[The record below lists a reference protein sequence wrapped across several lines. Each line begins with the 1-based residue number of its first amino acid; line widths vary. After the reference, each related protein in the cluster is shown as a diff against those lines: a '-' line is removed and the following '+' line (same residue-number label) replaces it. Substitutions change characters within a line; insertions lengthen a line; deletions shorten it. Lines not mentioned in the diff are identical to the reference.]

1 MIHLKKR
8 LAFGL
13 AAGLLAACITVP
25 VYGASRKKITSI
37 SLTIK
42 ADIEADTD
50 YGDETIEIESS
61 SSRYNE
67 RRVWMD
73 GGYGSGNPDY
83 AYCQ

>member
-13 AAGLLAACITVP
+13 AAGLLAVCITVP

-50 YGDETIEIESS
+50 YGDETIEI
-61 SSRYNE
+61 
-67 RRVWMD
+67 
-73 GGYGSGNPDY
+73 
-83 AYCQ
+83 

>member
-37 SLTIK
+37 SLTIRRILRQIQIMAMRRLKLK
-42 ADIEADTD
+42 AAAAVT
-50 YGDETIEIESS
+50 
-61 SSRYNE
+61 
-67 RRVWMD
+67 M
-73 GGYGSGNPDY
+73 
-83 AYCQ
+83 

>member
-42 ADIEADTD
+42 ADMAM
-50 YGDETIEIESS
+50 
-61 SSRYNE
+61 
-67 RRVWMD
+67 RRLKLKAAAAVTM
-73 GGYGSGNPDY
+73 
-83 AYCQ
+83 